1 VRASPPRY
9 SVSPMSR
16 ALADAYLAAAATADG
31 TDALDR
37 DALDQALAARC
48 AEAAAALPD
57 VAIDRVAL
65 ARALAT
71 RTTPTTIDT
80 CDAIE
85 LALALAC
92 AAGDRAAL
100 ARFEA
105 EYLRPVPAGLAHM
118 RLDRAVID
126 DVVQRTRT
134 RLLVAE
140 PGTTARVVDYA
151 GRGKLRGLVQVVAT
165 RLALDHTRAQ
175 PRGGADEL
183 DDLAAVADDPELAF
197 LKATYRDAWKAAFTA
212 AVGELDARGRN
223 LVRLH
228 HLTGVTLEQLAAM
241 YGVHRATAVRW
252 LADARAQL
260 LRGTRKRLAATLAV
274 SSDEVDSILALIGSR
289 LEASVG
295 RLLGDDDGD
304 PAGT

>member
-1 VRASPPRY
+1 
-9 SVSPMSR
+9 MSR
-16 ALADAYLAAAATADG
+16 ALADAYLAAAAATG
-31 TDALDR
+31 DAPPDLDTLDR
-37 DALDQALAARC
+37 ALATRC
-48 AEAAAALPD
+48 AEVTAALPD
-57 VAIDRVAL
+57 VAIDPVAL
-65 ARALAT
+65 VRALAS
-71 RTTPTTIDT
+71 RTTPTTLDACDT
-80 CDAIE
+80 IE

-92 AAGDRAAL
+92 ASGDRAAL
-100 ARFEA
+100 TRFEA
-105 EYLRPVPAGLAHM
+105 DYLRTVPAGLAHM
-118 RLDRAVID
+118 RLDRAVVD

-140 PGTTARVVDYA
+140 PGATARIVDYA

-212 AVGELDARGRN
+212 AVGDLDARGRN

-252 LADARAQL
+252 LAEARAQL
-260 LRGTRKRLAATLAV
+260 LRGTRKRLAAALAV

-295 RLLGDDDGD
+295 RLLGDDGEG
-304 PAGT
+304 AA